1 MNKKNKNIKNIK
13 DLNED
18 IENLD
23 INIKPIKDTRV
34 LVAID
39 FGTTY
44 SGFAYVHKDNPEN
57 VVVNDSW

>member
-1 MNKKNKNIKNIK
+1 MNKNIK
-13 DLNED
+13 DLIED
-18 IENLD
+18 IEELD
-23 INIKPIKDTRV
+23 IKPIKDTRV